1 MIRHSFSERLFATA
15 GAVMAVKWR
24 PRLVGVGTQ
33 NIVGPLLSRSVIAG
47 SGLNGVIKAFH

>member
-15 GAVMAVKWR
+15 GSVMAVKWR